1 MDVRAVM
8 SVIYGVGNVVREE
21 TCNLNMLILSA
32 VTRAVQ
38 IKTLQEEAGLL

>member
-1 MDVRAVM
+1 M

-32 VTRAVQ
+32 ATQAVE
-38 IKTLQEEAGLL
+38 IKILQRGGP